1 MTFRE
6 HADDC
11 AKARGHQGLPA
22 CPPRLERSPWYN
34 SDQLEPIRSS
44 FSVMKPVNPVFFP
57 ALCLGAFANLIVNA
71 ADDGKTDTVSSN
83 PLGQMVAAAAVTSST
98 ATVAVSTVVT
108 HTILEGVHETWLNWP
123 LAQGDDGSRR

>member
-1 MTFRE
+1 
-6 HADDC
+6 
-11 AKARGHQGLPA
+11 
-22 CPPRLERSPWYN
+22 
-34 SDQLEPIRSS
+34 
-44 FSVMKPVNPVFFP
+44 MKPVNPVFFP

-71 ADDGKTDTVSSN
+71 ADDGKTDTVPSN

-108 HTILEGVHETWLNWP
+108 HTILEGVYETWLNWP